1 MKAVKI
7 LTPSGII
14 MVIAGYIF
22 YNVGENMGYAY
33 LSQYGDYE
41 RNFGTPNTELYI
53 LWRMWD
59 SISDAALIV
68 AISGGVLLALALL
81 IFIVL
86 RKKAKNSIDSPADTP
101 RSNNQTSD
109 PGPASLSEKLSD
121 LEKTKAAG
129 LITQEEYNE
138 LRKRYIDSQFSS

>member
-14 MVIAGYIF
+14 MVIVGVIFYIF
-22 YNVGENMGYAY
+22 GDNMSRAY
-33 LSQYGDYE
+33 LSQHCDYE
-41 RNFGTPNTELYI
+41 RNFGTPDSEFYI
-53 LWRMWD
+53 LWRLWS
-59 SISDAALIV
+59 SISEVGMIV

-101 RSNNQTSD
+101 LSNNQTSD

-138 LRKRYIDSQFSS
+138 LRKRYINSQ